1 MVELL
6 KVDDKGSG
14 KDFVNGGADETDNK
28 RVICNFVHISAAP
41 NSILINFAMALVGRE
56 WWYWLATVAGAT
68 RRILHSQTEE

>member
-41 NSILINFAMALVGRE
+41 NSILINFAMTLVGRE
-56 WWYWLATVAGAT
+56 
-68 RRILHSQTEE
+68 